1 VNLKVLVEKIGVP
14 DESVQ
19 STVVSQRASTDLSAD
34 QAVVNLAS
42 CDWWIRKE
50 PRVAFLEFDRSRKS
64 MSCLVRTETG
74 KNRLLVKVISKTKH
88 SISLAGGR
96 EVH

>member
-1 VNLKVLVEKIGVP
+1 M
-14 DESVQ
+14 
-19 STVVSQRASTDLSAD
+19 
-34 QAVVNLAS
+34 LAA
-42 CDWWIRKE
+42 CCEWWIRKE

-74 KNRLLVKVISKTKH
+74 KNRLLVKVISKTRH
-88 SISLAGGR
+88 LISLAGGC